1 MNTLYCGDF
10 VEELQKIS
18 DKSID
23 LLLTDPPYLR
33 HVGGCKSKWNIGVM
47 AKDNKTIAE
56 MTDFGKDKI
65 YNFLNLVRPKM
76 KVMNAFIFCSKQ
88 QLPYYLD
95 WALEHKVKF
104 DVLIW
109 DKMHHGVLNYGF
121 FSTKYEYVV
130 RLYEKQLNHV
140 EDPSLYQ
147 KVLQGKVPST
157 KLHPTQK
164 PIEIIE
170 NLIKIGCKE
179 NEIVLDPFMGSGT
192 TGVACKNLNRDFI
205 GIELDKSYYN
215 IAKERINDAESI
227 CS

>member
-1 MNTLYCGDF
+1 MMQLYLGDF
-10 VEELQKIS
+10 VEKIQHIPN
-18 DKSID
+18 KSVD

-33 HVGGCKSKWNIGVM
+33 HVGGCKSKWNVGVM

-109 DKMHHGVLNYGF
+109 DKMYRGVLNYGF

-130 RLYEKQLNHV
+130 RLYEKQLNHI

-164 PIEIIE
+164 PLSLVEYLVKTYSNEGDII
-170 NLIKIGCKE
+170 
-179 NEIVLDPFMGSGT
+179 LDSCMGSGT
-192 TGVACKNLNRDFI
+192 MGVAAKRLQRDFI
-205 GIELDKSYYN
+205 GIELDETYYN
-215 IAKERINDAESI
+215 IAKNRIENENS
-227 CS
+227 SN